1 MPPTYLFVGD
11 EMLTVFLQ
19 LLNVILPSLL
29 LAPTIPPIYHVLPVI
44 VPLLVQF
51 SNFELL
57 IPSIPPMIPP
67 IKSLFAVTTPSFVLL
82 VMVTVLPVALPT
94 MPPTYLSPVT
104 EP

>member
-1 MPPTYLFVGD
+1 
-11 EMLTVFLQ
+11 
-19 LLNVILPSLL
+19 
-29 LAPTIPPIYHVLPVI
+29 
-44 VPLLVQF
+44 
-51 SNFELL
+51 
-57 IPSIPPMIPP
+57 MIPP

>member
-19 LLNVILPSLL
+19 LLNVILLSLKL
-29 LAPTIPPIYHVLPVI
+29 LPTIPPIYHVLPVI

-57 IPSIPPMIPP
+57 
-67 IKSLFAVTTPSFVLL
+67 

-104 EP
+104 EPKFLQFEILNTVLYPEFPINPPV